1 MSRLALALP
10 AMPDRDYQAL
20 REDIRKN
27 GQVDPI
33 VVLNGEMV
41 DGDGILATSHRARHE
56 LGIKPKY
63 AILRDDKD
71 QLAYVLSN
79 NRHRRSMNPS
89 QTAIVSGRTYLLKR
103 EGPDSLAQLQWR

>member
-10 AMPDRDYQAL
+10 AMPDRDYQPL

-27 GQVDPI
+27 GLVDPI

-41 DGDGILATSHRARHE
+41 DGDDILATSHRACHE
-56 LGIKPKY
+56 LGIEPKY

-71 QLAYVLSN
+71 QLAYVLSKN
-79 NRHRRSMNPS
+79 HHRRNMNPS
-89 QTAIVSGRTYLLKR
+89 QTAIVSGKIYRLKR